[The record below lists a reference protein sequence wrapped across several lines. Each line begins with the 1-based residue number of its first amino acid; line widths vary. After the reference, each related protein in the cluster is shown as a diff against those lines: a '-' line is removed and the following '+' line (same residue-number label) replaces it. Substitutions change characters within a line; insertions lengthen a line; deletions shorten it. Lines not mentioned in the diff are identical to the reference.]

1 MTRNLMTA
9 LFAGTLVVAACGIE
23 SEPAPPAQA
32 RTEAPDET
40 AAAAERPAVGDIAPD
55 FEMSD
60 TEGRR
65 VRLSDVVDEAPTVLV
80 FYRGHW

>member
-1 MTRNLMTA
+1 MTA

-23 SEPAPPAQA
+23 SEPAPPAQT
-32 RTEAPDET
+32 RNEAPIE
-40 AAAAERPAVGDIAPD
+40 AAAAQERPAIGDTAPD

-65 VRLSDVVDEAPTVLV
+65 VRLSDVVGEAPTVLF